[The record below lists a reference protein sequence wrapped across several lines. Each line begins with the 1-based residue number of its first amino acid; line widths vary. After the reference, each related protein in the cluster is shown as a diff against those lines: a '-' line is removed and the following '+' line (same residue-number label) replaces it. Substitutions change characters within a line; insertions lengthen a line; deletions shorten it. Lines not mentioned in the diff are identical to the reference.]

1 MSCHHTKDHIYKC
14 LPMFMSS
21 LVLGAWVIVYIYLF
35 VCKLYILL
43 YAFLNQNKSIYKS
56 ISVFKF
62 VLYICRNEPKT
73 DFSVPVDLKRQ
84 ISNFEKTYTA
94 PTQQSYKKDEV
105 TENLFS

>member
-1 MSCHHTKDHIYKC
+1 
-14 LPMFMSS
+14 MSS

-43 YAFLNQNKSIYKS
+43 YAFLNQIKSIYKS